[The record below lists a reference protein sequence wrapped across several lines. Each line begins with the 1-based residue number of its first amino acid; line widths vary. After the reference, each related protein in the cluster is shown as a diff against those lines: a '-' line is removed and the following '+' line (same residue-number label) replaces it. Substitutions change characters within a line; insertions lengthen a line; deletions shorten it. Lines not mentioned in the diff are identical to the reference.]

1 MVEPVRQVQCPRCGA
16 RVAWVAQSRF
26 RPFCSE
32 RCRMADLGAW
42 ATERYR
48 VAGPG
53 PEPGDDEAL
62 DQRAEG

>member
-1 MVEPVRQVQCPRCGA
+1 MNEPARRVHCPNCGA
-16 RVAWVAQSRF
+16 EVAWVPENRF

-32 RCRMADLGAW
+32 RCRLADLGAW

-53 PEPGDDEAL
+53 PEPGDDAASEQDDA
-62 DQRAEG
+62 